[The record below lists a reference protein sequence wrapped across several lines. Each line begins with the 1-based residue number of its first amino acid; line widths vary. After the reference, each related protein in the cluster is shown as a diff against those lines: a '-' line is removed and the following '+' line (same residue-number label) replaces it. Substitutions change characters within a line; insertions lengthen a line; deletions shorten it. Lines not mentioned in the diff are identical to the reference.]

1 MQQDI
6 LSREKNIETMLTIV
20 VGFIALFFVFEKQW
34 LLYIALGIGLTG
46 MFSDFLS
53 SKFSWAWYK
62 LAEILG
68 MIAPRILLS
77 IVFYF
82 FLFPIALLSRIGS
95 KDPLKLKKG
104 YTSYY
109 SDRIAEFKK
118 EDFEKTW

>member
-1 MQQDI
+1 
-6 LSREKNIETMLTIV
+6 MLTIA
-20 VGFIALFFVFEKQW
+20 VGFIVLFFVFEKQW

-46 MFSDFLS
+46 MFSDYLS
-53 SKFSWAWYK
+53 CQIAWAWYK
-62 LAEILG
+62 LGEVLG
-68 MIAPRILLS
+68 MIVPKILLS

-95 KDPLKLKKG
+95 KDPMKLKKG

-109 SDRIAEFKK
+109 FDRTSSFKK